1 MSTPLVSVILPAFNA
16 EMFLRESISSILNQ
30 SLKNIELVII
40 NDGSTDSTEDIIKS
54 FSDNRI
60 VYLKNTINLGII
72 KTLNK
77 GIDNAKGK
85 YIARMDAD
93 DISMP
98 NRLKRQI
105 EVLENDE
112 SIDIVNI
119 KAYILNDSG
128 TFYTKNK
135 GSFAASSNT
144 MRYLQYL
151 RNMIMHPGVMVKKDI
166 MQHFKYRDSEEVLH
180 IEDYDLWLRLFNAG
194 YKCFTIDDELLYYR
208 FNPNSISRTKQNE
221 QHNRLIAL
229 SAKNIKNDF
238 SFEFSVNSLKYNWGE
253 FDSFKYFSLD
263 RFHKE
268 LRAFFD
274 KINQDGS
281 LGPSDM
287 AVFEEFISFKM
298 LAVLISFI
306 KLGGIRGKIIAASFL
321 LRNMNIIPR
330 LFLLTN
336 IFSKKKK
343 FIN

>member
-1 MSTPLVSVILPAFNA
+1 
-16 EMFLRESISSILNQ
+16 
-30 SLKNIELVII
+30 
-40 NDGSTDSTEDIIKS
+40 
-54 FSDNRI
+54 
-60 VYLKNTINLGII
+60 NTINLGII

-93 DISMP
+93 DISMS

-105 EVLENDE
+105 DVLENDE

-128 TFYTKNK
+128 TFFTKNK
-135 GSFAASSNT
+135 GSIAATSNS

-151 RNMIMHPGVMVKKDI
+151 RNMIMHPGVMVKTDI
-166 MQHFKYRDSEEVLH
+166 MQHFKYRDSDEVLH
-180 IEDYDLWLRLFNAG
+180 IEDYDLWLRLFKAG
-194 YKCFTIDDELLYYR
+194 CKCFTIDDELLYYR

-221 QHNRLIAL
+221 QHKRLITL

-238 SFEFSVNSLKYNWGE
+238 FFDFSVDSLKYNWGE
-253 FDSFKYFSLD
+253 FDSFKYSSLA

-268 LRAFFD
+268 LRAFFN
-274 KINQDGS
+274 KINQNNS
-281 LGPSDM
+281 LDPCDVT
-287 AVFEEFISFKM
+287 VFDDFISFKM
-298 LAVLISFI
+298 LAVSMSFI
-306 KLGGIRGKIIAASFL
+306 KLGGVRGKIIAIVFL
-321 LRNMNIIPR
+321 LRNMNIIPK

>member
-1 MSTPLVSVILPAFNA
+1 
-16 EMFLRESISSILNQ
+16 
-30 SLKNIELVII
+30 ELVII

-135 GSFAASSNT
+135 GSVEASSNT

-180 IEDYDLWLRLFNAG
+180 IEDYDLWLRLFKAG
-194 YKCFTIDDELLYYR
+194 YKCFTID
-208 FNPNSISRTKQNE
+208 
-221 QHNRLIAL
+221 
-229 SAKNIKNDF
+229 
-238 SFEFSVNSLKYNWGE
+238 
-253 FDSFKYFSLD
+253 
-263 RFHKE
+263 
-268 LRAFFD
+268 
-274 KINQDGS
+274 
-281 LGPSDM
+281 
-287 AVFEEFISFKM
+287 
-298 LAVLISFI
+298 
-306 KLGGIRGKIIAASFL
+306 
-321 LRNMNIIPR
+321 
-330 LFLLTN
+330 
-336 IFSKKKK
+336 
-343 FIN
+343 

>member
-30 SLKNIELVII
+30 SLKNIELIII

-151 RNMIMHPGVMVKKDI
+151 RNMIMHPGVMVKKILCSISNIGIQKRYCILRITIYGYDSLMLDI
-166 MQHFKYRDSEEVLH
+166 
-180 IEDYDLWLRLFNAG
+180 NALLLTMSS
-194 YKCFTIDDELLYYR
+194 FIIALIRIVSVELNR
-208 FNPNSISRTKQNE
+208 MNSIT
-221 QHNRLIAL
+221 
-229 SAKNIKNDF
+229 D
-238 SFEFSVNSLKYNWGE
+238 
-253 FDSFKYFSLD
+253 
-263 RFHKE
+263 
-268 LRAFFD
+268 
-274 KINQDGS
+274 
-281 LGPSDM
+281 
-287 AVFEEFISFKM
+287 
-298 LAVLISFI
+298 
-306 KLGGIRGKIIAASFL
+306 
-321 LRNMNIIPR
+321 
-330 LFLLTN
+330 
-336 IFSKKKK
+336 
-343 FIN
+343 

>member
-128 TFYTKNK
+128 TFYTK
-135 GSFAASSNT
+135 
-144 MRYLQYL
+144 
-151 RNMIMHPGVMVKKDI
+151 
-166 MQHFKYRDSEEVLH
+166 
-180 IEDYDLWLRLFNAG
+180 
-194 YKCFTIDDELLYYR
+194 
-208 FNPNSISRTKQNE
+208 
-221 QHNRLIAL
+221 
-229 SAKNIKNDF
+229 
-238 SFEFSVNSLKYNWGE
+238 
-253 FDSFKYFSLD
+253 
-263 RFHKE
+263 
-268 LRAFFD
+268 
-274 KINQDGS
+274 
-281 LGPSDM
+281 
-287 AVFEEFISFKM
+287 
-298 LAVLISFI
+298 
-306 KLGGIRGKIIAASFL
+306 
-321 LRNMNIIPR
+321 
-330 LFLLTN
+330 
-336 IFSKKKK
+336 
-343 FIN
+343 